1 MEYFTFT
8 DMPYTTLISAQELLQ
23 ELDNTIVIID
33 CRFSLA
39 DTEQGRRD
47 YATDHIPSAI
57 YAHLDQDLSGEI
69 IAGHTSRHPLPSVDY
84 LTKLFSAWGIDETVQ
99 VVAYDDKAGA
109 IAARLWWM
117 LRWLGHEKV
126 AVLDGGWPYW
136 YKHNF
141 PVSSAE
147 PNPKSRVF
155 KPIVNSHQLVDV
167 AFVDKIREDH
177 SFKLVDSRTKPRY
190 QGLEEPIDPVAGHIP
205 GAVNAPFPENVNEQG
220 LLHTSQDLYNRF
232 TAILGGH
239 NPEEAIFYCGS
250 GVTACHNLLAMAH
263 AGLGHGKLYAGS
275 WSEWI
280 IDETR
285 PVGTTKM

>member
-1 MEYFTFT
+1 
-8 DMPYTTLISAQELLQ
+8 MPYTTLISAQELLH

-47 YATDHIPSAI
+47 YATDHIPGAI

-69 IAGHTSRHPLPSVDY
+69 IPGHTSRHPLPSIEQ
-84 LTKLFSAWGIDETVQ
+84 LRILFSNWGIDETVQ
-99 VVAYDDKAGA
+99 VVVYDDRAGA

-141 PVSSAE
+141 PVSSEEA
-147 PNPKSRVF
+147 NPKPRTF
-155 KPIVNSHQLVDV
+155 NPQINSHHLVDV
-167 AFVDKIREDH
+167 AFVDKVRQDH
-177 SFKLVDSRTKPRY
+177 AFKLVDSRTKPRY
-190 QGLEEPIDPVAGHIP
+190 LGMEEPIDPVAGHIP
-205 GAVNAPFPENVNEQG
+205 GAINAPFPENVNEQG
-220 LLHTSQDLYNRF
+220 LLHASQELYNRF
-232 TAILGGH
+232 TAILDGH
-239 NPEEAIFYCGS
+239 KPEDTIFYCGS

-263 AGLGHGKLYAGS
+263 AGLGGGKLYAGS

-280 IDETR
+280 IDDKR
-285 PVGTTKM
+285 PVATAKG